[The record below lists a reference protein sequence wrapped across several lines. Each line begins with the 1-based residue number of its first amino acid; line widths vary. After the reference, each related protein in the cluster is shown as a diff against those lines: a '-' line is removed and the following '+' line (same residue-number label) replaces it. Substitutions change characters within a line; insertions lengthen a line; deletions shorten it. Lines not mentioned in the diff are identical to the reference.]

1 MLEEGD
7 SGKVG
12 ESRKVSNRRFQ
23 IYISGSAFKAF
34 NSRPETRNPK
44 LTFPE
49 VSMRYLTP
57 QTIHPRIEY
66 LGRQEM
72 NVYLLK
78 GEEYM
83 IIEGGMGYIVP
94 DMLRQFQE
102 RGINLD
108 RITRLLI
115 LHSHFDHCGIVPFFK
130 RRLPG
135 LKIIGSRRS
144 QELYRKEKV
153 IQFIR
158 DRNREMIQFLKMEKE
173 AAELNLEFDQ
183 IAVDEAVG
191 EGDTIDLGE
200 GVEVRIIEMPG
211 HSSCSIA
218 AYVPSLRS
226 LFPSDAGG
234 IPGEGKEIFPSGNED
249 FILYQKS
256 LEKLRPLD
264 VDVVC
269 LARNG
274 AFLGQDAK
282 EYVSRSIEEAEKMR
296 LEIIRQFQGVP
307 DPDEKLARLA
317 RERYDSI
324 KTRDIPWDVYLGL
337 MRGVV
342 KKILQGEKKSQ

>member
-1 MLEEGD
+1 
-7 SGKVG
+7 
-12 ESRKVSNRRFQ
+12 
-23 IYISGSAFKAF
+23 
-34 NSRPETRNPK
+34 
-44 LTFPE
+44 
-49 VSMRYLTP
+49 MRCLTP
-57 QTIHPRIEY
+57 QTVHPRIEY

-78 GEEYM
+78 GREYL
-83 IIEGGMGYIVP
+83 IVEGGMSYIVP

-102 RGINLD
+102 RGIDMN

-115 LHSHFDHCGIVPFFK
+115 LHSHFDHCGIGPFF
-130 RRLPG
+130 RRRIPG
-135 LKIIGSRRS
+135 LKIAGSRRS

-158 DRNREMIQFLKMEKE
+158 ERNREMIQLLKMEE
-173 AAELNLEFDQ
+173 EDAELNLDFDR
-183 IAVDEAVG
+183 IAVDEVVG
-191 EGDTIDLGE
+191 EGDAIDLGE

-218 AYVPSLRS
+218 AYVPSLRA

-234 IPGEGKEIFPSGNED
+234 IPGEGEEIFPSGNED

-256 LEKLRPLD
+256 LEKLRPLE
-264 VDVVC
+264 VEVVC

-274 AFLGQDAK
+274 AFLGQDARN
-282 EYVSRSIEEAEKMR
+282 YISRSIEEAEKMR
-296 LEIIRQFQGVP
+296 QEIIRRFQGAE
-307 DPDEKLARLA
+307 DLEGEIALLA
-317 RERYDSI
+317 RERYEGL

-342 KKILQGEKKSQ
+342 RKILINERKSN

>member
-1 MLEEGD
+1 
-7 SGKVG
+7 
-12 ESRKVSNRRFQ
+12 
-23 IYISGSAFKAF
+23 
-34 NSRPETRNPK
+34 
-44 LTFPE
+44 
-49 VSMRYLTP
+49 MRYLTP

-83 IIEGGMGYIVP
+83 IIEGGMSYIVP

-102 RGINLD
+102 RGIDLN
-108 RITRLLI
+108 RVTRLLI
-115 LHSHFDHCGIVPFFK
+115 LHSHFDHCGIAPFFK
-130 RRLPG
+130 RRLTG
-135 LKIIGSRRS
+135 LKIMGSRRS

-158 DRNREMIQFLKMEKE
+158 DRNREMIQLLKMEKE
-173 AAELNLEFDQ
+173 AAELNLDFDQ

-200 GVEVRIIEMPG
+200 GVEVRIVEMPG

-218 AYVPSLRS
+218 AYVPSLRA

-234 IPGEGKEIFPSGNED
+234 IPGEREEIFPSGNED

-256 LEKLRPLD
+256 LKKLRPLD
-264 VDVVC
+264 VEVVC

-274 AFLGQDAK
+274 AFLGNDAK
-282 EYVSRSIEEAEKMR
+282 EYVARSIEEAEKMR

-307 DPDEKLARLA
+307 DPEGKLIRLA

-342 KKILQGEKKSQ
+342 KRILQNAGKSQ

>member
-1 MLEEGD
+1 
-7 SGKVG
+7 
-12 ESRKVSNRRFQ
+12 
-23 IYISGSAFKAF
+23 
-34 NSRPETRNPK
+34 
-44 LTFPE
+44 
-49 VSMRYLTP
+49 MRYLTP

-78 GEEYM
+78 GEEYL
-83 IIEGGMGYIVP
+83 IIEGGMSYIVP

-102 RGINLD
+102 RGIDLD

-115 LHSHFDHCGIVPFFK
+115 LHSHFDHCGIGPFFK
-130 RRLPG
+130 RKLPG
-135 LKIIGSRRS
+135 LKIMGSRRS

-153 IQFIR
+153 LQFIR
-158 DRNREMIQFLKMEKE
+158 NRNREMIHLLKMEKE
-173 AAELNLEFDQ
+173 AAELNLDFDQ
-183 IAVDEAVG
+183 MAVEEAVG
-191 EGDTIDLGE
+191 EGDTINLGE
-200 GVEVRIIEMPG
+200 GVEVRIVEMPG

-218 AYVPSLRS
+218 AYVPSLRA

-234 IPGEGKEIFPSGNED
+234 IPGEGEEIFPSGNED

-264 VDVVC
+264 VEVVC

-274 AFLGQDAK
+274 AFAGHDAK

-307 DPDEKLARLA
+307 DLEEKLTRLA
-317 RERYDSI
+317 RERYDRI

-342 KKILQGEKKSQ
+342 KKILQNERNSQQENSYQRSAFS

>member
-1 MLEEGD
+1 
-7 SGKVG
+7 
-12 ESRKVSNRRFQ
+12 
-23 IYISGSAFKAF
+23 
-34 NSRPETRNPK
+34 
-44 LTFPE
+44 
-49 VSMRYLTP
+49 MRYLTP

-83 IIEGGMGYIVP
+83 IIEGGMGYIVS

-102 RGINLD
+102 RGINLN

-173 AAELNLEFDQ
+173 AAELNLDFDQ
-183 IAVDEAVG
+183 LAVEEAVG

-200 GVEVRIIEMPG
+200 GVEVRVIEMPG

-218 AYVPSLRS
+218 AYVPSLRA

-249 FILYQKS
+249 FMLYQKS
-256 LEKLRPLD
+256 LEELQPLY

-282 EYVSRSIEEAEKMR
+282 EYVSRSVEEAEKMR
-296 LEIIRQFQGVP
+296 LEIIRQLQGVP
-307 DPDEKLARLA
+307 DPDEELARLA
-317 RERYDSI
+317 RERYDSL
-324 KTRDIPWDVYLGL
+324 KTRGIPWDVYLGL

-342 KKILQGEKKSQ
+342 KKILESEKKSQ

>member
-1 MLEEGD
+1 MV
-7 SGKVG
+7 GK
-12 ESRKVSNRRFQ
+12 SRKFSNCEFL
-23 IYISGSAFKAF
+23 IFISGSAYKAF
-34 NSRPETRNPK
+34 DSKLETCNPK
-44 LTFPE
+44 LALPE

-78 GEEYM
+78 GKEYM
-83 IIEGGMGYIVP
+83 IVEGGMSYIVP

-102 RGINLD
+102 RGIDMN
-108 RITRLLI
+108 RITRLLL
-115 LHSHFDHCGIVPFFK
+115 LHSHFDHCGIGPFFK
-130 RRLPG
+130 HRLPS
-135 LKIIGSRRS
+135 LRIIGSRRS

-158 DRNREMIQFLKMEKE
+158 DRNREMIRFFKMEKE
-173 AAELNLEFDQ
+173 AAELNLDFDRM
-183 IAVDEAVG
+183 AVDEAVG
-191 EGDTIDLGE
+191 EGDAIDLGE

-218 AYVPSLRS
+218 AYVPSLKA

-234 IPGEGKEIFPSGNED
+234 IPGEGDEIFPSGNED

-256 LEKLRPLD
+256 LEKLGPLD
-264 VDVVC
+264 VEVVC

-274 AFLGQDAK
+274 AFLGQDARD
-282 EYVSRSIEEAEKMR
+282 YISRSAEEAEKMR
-296 LEIIRQFQGVP
+296 LEIIRQFQGAA
-307 DPDEKLARLA
+307 DPEGKLARLA
-317 RERYDSI
+317 RERYDRI

-342 KKILQGEKKSQ
+342 RKILQNERNSR